1 MSRKIKKMIDYVKNY
16 KLEEDI
22 KKVEELY
29 HNTPNGEVID
39 SDTILKDVMDESDFE
54 FSGISLDIFEIYKGS
69 RDKKAL
75 RQMFFEFT
83 GIEFGEYLN
92 RCLMETT
99 R

>member
-1 MSRKIKKMIDYVKNY
+1 MSCKIKKMMDYVKNY
-16 KLEEDI
+16 KLEENI

-29 HNTPNGEVID
+29 QNTPNGEVID
-39 SDTILKDVMDESDFE
+39 SDTILKDIMDESDFE
-54 FSGISLDIFEIYKGS
+54 ESGISLDIFEIYKRS

-83 GIEFGEYLN
+83 GIEFSEYLN
-92 RCLMETT
+92 RCLLETT